1 MEKKKKSL
9 GSIFLDGIINQ
20 NPAFRLLLGNCPS
33 LAITTLAKN
42 GVGMGLAATFV
53 LVGSNLFISLLRKII
68 PEKVRIPCFIV
79 VIASFTTIV
88 EMIMAAFLPELD
100 KELGIYIPLIVV
112 NCIIFARAEMFA
124 QKNPPVES
132 FMDGIGMG
140 TGFMIAI
147 TIIGSVRELLGS
159 GTWMGIPVTV
169 NLFEPATFFI
179 LPPGGFLV
187 MGLLIALFNKV
198 FKVKD
203 PRTIEDKEVGCCA
216 VGCQGCAN
224 AANGGE
230 TV

>member
-1 MEKKKKSL
+1 MAKKKSL
-9 GSIFLDGIINQ
+9 GSIFLNGIISE
-20 NPAFRLLLGNCPS
+20 NPTFRLLLGNCPS

-53 LVGSNLFISLLRKII
+53 LVGSNLVISLLRKII
-68 PEKVRIPCFIV
+68 PDKVRIPAFVV

-88 EMIMAAFLPELD
+88 ELLMAAFLPELD
-100 KELGIYIPLIVV
+100 KQLGIFIPLIVV

-140 TGFMIAI
+140 TGFTIAI
-147 TIIGSVRELLGS
+147 TIIGSVREILGS

-169 NLFEPATFFI
+169 NLFDPATFFI
-179 LPPGGFLV
+179 LPPGGFLI

-198 FKVKD
+198 FSVKK
-203 PRTIEDKEVGCCA
+203 PKTIEEKEVGCA
-216 VGCQGCAN
+216 VGCPGCAK
-224 AANGGE
+224 ASNGGE
-230 TV
+230 TA